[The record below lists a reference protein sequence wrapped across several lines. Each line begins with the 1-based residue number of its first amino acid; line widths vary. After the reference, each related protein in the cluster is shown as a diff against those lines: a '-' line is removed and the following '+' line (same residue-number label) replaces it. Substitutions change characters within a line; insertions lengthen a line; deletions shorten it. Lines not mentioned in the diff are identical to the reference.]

1 MTTQPISYSRAST
14 FLACRKLFDF
24 RYLQRLAPRVDAIPL
39 TRGKFVDHGLEAAI
53 RAQEGGAGPKD
64 CERAAADEIGKR
76 GQEWLASDDVKDYI
90 ELAGEDWRNEA
101 VTLVT
106 KSQLIAIRV
115 CEYLQLGAGRWET
128 LTIPN
133 PDHDPTDDD
142 SAPYQLGVQAKV
154 VGRLRANWQR
164 TTEDDD
170 PAPVD
175 FLGYVDWLARDTR
188 TGQAWLI
195 DFKVRK
201 QLQDE
206 TGVEYDYQ
214 LPAYQA
220 CVRQMGGPMLHGA
233 AHLQIR
239 AAVPKEPA
247 MLKPRKK
254 DGISPGLSR
263 AQIAT
268 DWATYRDTVIRH
280 GFDPTNYL
288 DVEAKLKPFD
298 VMTTH
303 YRGANEISGIWA
315 ELRHVEGQI
324 KYFTQAHEQGWDP
337 VANRRMHVM
346 QCRGCNFQEL
356 CMSELR
362 GHDSEHVKQTHFK
375 KLEYR
380 YANTSK
386 T

>member
-1 MTTQPISYSRAST
+1 MPTQPISYSRAST
-14 FLACRKLFDF
+14 FLACRKLYDY

-39 TRGKFVDHGLEAAI
+39 TRGKFVDYGLEAAI
-53 RAQEGGAGPKD
+53 RAQEDGATPED
-64 CERAAADEIGKR
+64 CERVAADEIGKR
-76 GQEWLASDDVKDYI
+76 GQDWLSSDDVRDHV
-90 ELAGEDWRNEA
+90 EMVGTEWQEDA
-101 VTLVT
+101 VNLVT
-106 KSQLIAIRV
+106 ESQLIAIRV
-115 CEYLQLGAGRWET
+115 CGFLRLGTKRWQT
-128 LTIPN
+128 LKIPN
-133 PDHDPTDDD
+133 PDTDPMAD
-142 SAPYQLGVQAKV
+142 PYQLGVQAKV
-154 VGRLRANWQR
+154 VGRLSANWQR
-164 TTEDDD
+164 TAELDD

-175 FLGYVDWLARDTR
+175 FQGYVDWLAVDNE
-188 TGQAWLI
+188 TGQTWLI

-220 CVRQMGGPMLHGA
+220 CIKQMGGPMIHGT

-254 DGISPGLSR
+254 GGVSPGLSR

-268 DWATYRDTVIRH
+268 DWSTYKEVVYRQ
-280 GFDPTNYL
+280 GLDPVDYL
-288 DVEAKLKPFD
+288 DVKAKLKPFD

-303 YRGANEISGIWA
+303 YRSNNELSAIWD
-315 ELRHVEGQI
+315 ELRTTERLIHHANLADDI
-324 KYFTQAHEQGWDP
+324 DTM
-337 VANRRMHVM
+337 VAPRRMHVM
-346 QCRGCNFQEL
+346 QCRTCSHQEL
-356 CMSELR
+356 CMAELR

-375 KLEYR
+375 KLEDR